1 MFNYSEFWVQGVNF
15 CRELPILSPAA
26 ASPSRGARLGP
37 NVCGLLNL
45 AGGKVR
51 YRPMATKFRF
61 TAK

>member
-1 MFNYSEFWVQGVNF
+1 MQGVNF

-26 ASPSRGARLGP
+26 ASPSRRARLGP